1 MEPQSDGDRMRHF
14 ILAFA
19 AAAALL
25 HSAPSMGATQAPT
38 QEISK
43 AERNAVVAALKTAVR
58 ANYPDRVRANLIVQQ
73 LTKRERQG
81 RYAIKDPAQLAE
93 RLEADLLEAGEDKHL
108 GIQHNPAFAA
118 RLLTAAPDGPNPS
131 QVAFLAAQA
140 RATNHGLRE
149 MRVYPGNI
157 RYLKVESFRSWV
169 GKDGEESR
177 KAYDHAMKFL
187 AGGDALIVDVRG
199 NGGGYADAYS
209 YFTSHFVAPNTP
221 LFTSVVRGV
230 KEDEVRATADLP
242 AGRLVG
248 KPLWV
253 LSDGKVASATEAFL
267 YDVRHRNLGQIVGA
281 ASAGAANHNE
291 HFPLGHG
298 FVASISIGGP
308 AMAITGGNWEKA
320 GVTPHV
326 ETAPEVALETALLQ
340 ATEKFA
346 ATAAPELK
354 RMAETSLEKR
364 REELR
369 QAQARARTSIRP

>member
-1 MEPQSDGDRMRHF
+1 MRHS

-25 HSAPSMGATQAPT
+25 HPAPSVAAAPAPK
-38 QEISK
+38 EAVSK
-43 AERNAVVAALKTAVR
+43 AERSAVVAALKKAIR
-58 ANYPDRVRANLIVQQ
+58 ANYPDRARANLIVRQ
-73 LTKRERQG
+73 LTRGEQEG
-81 RYAIKDPAQLAE
+81 RYAVDDPRQLAE
-93 RLEADLLEAGEDKHL
+93 RLEADLLEAGQDRHL

-118 RLLTAAPDGPNPS
+118 RLMSAAPDGPNPA
-131 QVAFLAAQA
+131 QEAFLAAQA

-157 RYLKVESFRSWV
+157 RYLKVESFRSWS
-169 GKDGEESR
+169 GEEGEESM

-187 AGGDALIVDVRG
+187 AGGDSLIVDVRG
-199 NGGGYADAYS
+199 NGGGFAEAYS
-209 YFTSHFVAPNTP
+209 YFTSHFVPPNTP
-221 LFTSVVRGV
+221 LFTSIVRGV
-230 KEDEVRATADLP
+230 KEDEVRATAVLP
-242 AGRLVG
+242 AGRLTG

-267 YDVRHRNLGQIVGA
+267 YDVRHRSLGQIVGA
-281 ASAGAANHNE
+281 KSAGAANHND

-326 ETAPEVALETALLQ
+326 ETPPEVALETAVLQ

-346 ATAAPELK
+346 ASAPPELK
-354 RMAETSLEKR
+354 RMAEASLERR

-369 QAQARARTSIRP
+369 AAQAKVSTAAKP